1 MVNKS
6 IGDSPFTIH
15 NSQFTIHNSQLTTM
29 LNKIIN
35 FALNNRLLIVVAS
48 VLLIVFG
55 SYVASKMEV
64 DVFPDLTAP
73 TVVVLTE
80 AHGMAPEEVEKL
92 VTFPIETSVNGAT
105 NVRRVRSSSSAGISI
120 VWVEFEWNTD
130 IFKARQIV
138 NEKIIAVGAN
148 LPVGV
153 GNPTMAPQSSIMGE
167 IMLIGLTADSTSQ
180 MDLRTIADW
189 TIRPRLLATGGV
201 AQVVIIGGEYKQYQ
215 ILASPQKMDFYTI
228 SLTEL
233 LKASEEANGNSS
245 GGFINEYGNEYIIK
259 GIGRTNSVNE
269 IGKSVIKLVNGNPV
283 KIEDVAE
290 IKIGAAPKI
299 GDGSLKGEPAVIM
312 TVMKQPATNTLEL
325 TDKIDEA
332 IIDMQSNL
340 PKDVHINT
348 KIFRQA
354 DFINASISNIQK
366 VLLEGTA
373 FVIIILFLFLMNWRA
388 TVISLVAIPISL
400 IVAILTL
407 KWLGFTIN
415 TMSLGGMAIAIGD
428 LVDDAIIDVENV
440 FKRLKENA
448 KKPLEKQ
455 VNKLKVIFDASFEIR
470 TSIINAT
477 FIIIVAFVPLFFLSG
492 MEGKLLAPLGIAF
505 IVALFASLIVSIT
518 LTPVLCSYLLT
529 NDKML
534 QKQHKESWLVERL
547 QKIYIRL
554 LEKVMRWKKIM
565 ITGCVVLFVLALLA
579 FSQLGRSFLPEFNEG
594 SLVISAV
601 SLPGISLEESN
612 KIGTDIEKALLTVP
626 EIKITTRRTGRAELD
641 EHAQGVNA
649 SEIDAPFTLDD
660 RNRADF
666 MAEVRKKLAGIS
678 GANITIGQPI
688 GHRIDHMLSGTR
700 ANIAIKIFGDDLNK
714 LFSLSNLIKNE
725 IQNIDG
731 LVDLSVEQQ
740 VEIPQIQIKAKRD
753 LLNHYGISIGAFNE
767 FVDAAIAGEKVSD
780 IYEGAKTFD
789 LVVRFDE
796 ENRTKIENIRN
807 TLIDVGNGELSI
819 VNGQTAT
826 NNSLPIAIA
835 TQKKIPLHYV
845 ADVISTSG
853 PNTINR
859 ENVERKTVVSAN
871 VVGRDQKSVV
881 EDIQQIIN
889 EKIKFPEG
897 YHIEYGGQFEA
908 EAEASKI
915 LVATSLLSLLVI
927 FLLLFQEFKNVKISG
942 IILLNLPLA
951 LIGGVFSIYFTSG
964 ILSIPAIIG
973 FITLFG
979 VATRNGILLVSHY
992 KTLQEDGLDLYDT
1005 VIQGSKDRLSPILM
1019 TALTAGLALIPLA
1032 IAGDLPGNEIQSPMA
1047 KVILGGL
1054 LTSTL
1059 LNIFIV
1065 PVVYFLS
1072 NSKSETI

>member
-1 MVNKS
+1 
-6 IGDSPFTIH
+6 
-15 NSQFTIHNSQLTTM
+15 M
-29 LNKIIN
+29 LNKIIK
-35 FALNNRLLIVVAS
+35 FSLQNRFFVVIAS
-48 VLLIVFG
+48 VLLLIFG
-55 SYVASKMEV
+55 SVIASKMEV

-130 IFKARQIV
+130 IYKARQIV
-138 NEKIIAVGAN
+138 SEKITAVADK
-148 LPVGV
+148 LPQGV
-153 GNPTMAPQSSIMGE
+153 GNPTMGPQSSIMGE
-167 IMLIGLTADSTSQ
+167 IMLVSVTADKTSQ
-180 MDLRTIADW
+180 IDLRTIADW

-201 AQVVIIGGEYKQYQ
+201 SQVVVIGGEYKQYQ
-215 ILASPQKMDFYTI
+215 ILASPQKMNYYNV

-245 GGFINEYGNEYIIK
+245 GGFMNEYSNEYIVK
-259 GIGRTNSVNE
+259 GIGRTNDIE
-269 IGKSVIKLVNGNPV
+269 ALGKSVIKMQNGNPI

-290 IKIGAAPKI
+290 IKIGASLKI
-299 GDGSLKGEPAVIM
+299 GDGSLNGEPAVIM

-325 TDKIDEA
+325 TKTIDAA
-332 IIDMQSNL
+332 IADIQKNL
-340 PKDVHINT
+340 PRDVKINS

-366 VLLEGTA
+366 TLLEGTA

-388 TVISLVAIPISL
+388 TFISMLAIPISL
-400 IVAILTL
+400 IVAIITL

-448 KKPLEKQ
+448 LKPKAEQKD
-455 VNKLKVIFDASFEIR
+455 KMTVIFDGSFEIR
-470 TSIINAT
+470 SSVINAT
-477 FIIIVAFVPLFFLSG
+477 FIIIVAFLPLFFLSG

-518 LTPVLCSYLLT
+518 LTPVLASYLLT

-534 QKQHKESWLVERL
+534 LKQHKESWLVERL
-547 QKIYIRL
+547 QSVYSSALNRAM
-554 LEKVMRWKKIM
+554 EMKKTVLIM
-565 ITGCVVLFVLALLA
+565 AGVLFLIAILTLT
-579 FSQLGRSFLPEFNEG
+579 QLGRSFLPEFNEG
-594 SLVISAV
+594 SLVVSAV

-612 KIGTDIEKALLTVP
+612 KIGTQVEKALLSVP

-649 SEIDAPFTLDD
+649 AEIDAPFTLEE
-660 RNRADF
+660 RSRGDF
-666 MAEVRKKLAGIS
+666 MADVREKLAGIS
-678 GANITIGQPI
+678 GVSITIGQPI

-700 ANIAIKIFGDDLNK
+700 ANIAIKIFGNDLNK
-714 LFSLSNLIKNE
+714 LFTLSNEIRNE
-725 IQNIDG
+725 IQNIEG

-740 VEIPQIQIKAKRD
+740 VEIPQIQIKAKRAV
-753 LLNHYGISIGAFNE
+753 LNQYGITIGQFNE
-767 FVDAAIAGEKVSD
+767 FVDVAFAGEKVSE
-780 IYEGAKTFD
+780 IYEGNKTFD
-789 LVVRFDE
+789 LIVRFDDA
-796 ENRTKIENIRN
+796 NKGKIEHIKNAM
-807 TLIDVGNGELSI
+807 IDTYDG
-819 VNGQTAT
+819 
-826 NNSLPIAIA
+826 
-835 TQKKIPLHYV
+835 KKIPLYYV
-845 ADVISTSG
+845 ADIVSASG

-859 ENVERKTVVSAN
+859 ENVQRKTVVSAN
-871 VVGRDQKSVV
+871 VTGRDQKSVV
-881 EDIQQIIN
+881 ADIQKIIN
-889 EKIKFPEG
+889 EKVTLPED

-908 EAEASKI
+908 EAEASST
-915 LVATSLLSLLVI
+915 LLLTSLISLLII
-927 FLLLFQEFKNVKISG
+927 FLILYQEFKKVKTAS
-942 IILLNLPLA
+942 IILINLPLA

-992 KTLQEDGLDLYDT
+992 ETLEKEGLSLYDT

-1032 IAGDLPGNEIQSPMA
+1032 LASDLPGNEIQSPMA

-1059 LNIFIV
+1059 LNIIIV

-1072 NSKSETI
+1072 NRKKVTNEK

>member
-1 MVNKS
+1 
-6 IGDSPFTIH
+6 
-15 NSQFTIHNSQLTTM
+15 M
-29 LNKIIN
+29 LNRIIK
-35 FALNNRLLIVVAS
+35 FSLHNRFFVVVAS
-48 VLLIVFG
+48 VLLLIFG
-55 SYVASKMEV
+55 SIIAFKMEV

-120 VWVEFEWNTD
+120 VWVEFEWDTD
-130 IFKARQIV
+130 IYKARQIV
-138 NEKIIAVGAN
+138 NEKITAVAEK
-148 LPVGV
+148 LPQGV
-153 GNPTMAPQSSIMGE
+153 GNPTMGPQSSIMGE
-167 IMLIGLTADSTSQ
+167 IMLISVTADKTSQ
-180 MDLRTIADW
+180 IDLRTIADW
-189 TIRPRLLATGGV
+189 TIRPRLLATGGIS
-201 AQVVIIGGEYKQYQ
+201 QVVVIGGEYKQYQ
-215 ILASPQKMDFYTI
+215 ILASPQKMNYYNV
-228 SLTEL
+228 SLNEL

-245 GGFINEYGNEYIIK
+245 GGFMNEYNNEYIVK
-259 GIGRTNSVNE
+259 GIGRTNE
-269 IGKSVIKLVNGNPV
+269 IEALSKSVIKMLNGNPI

-290 IKIGAAPKI
+290 IKIGASLKI
-299 GDGSLKGEPAVIM
+299 GDGSLNGEPAVIM
-312 TVMKQPATNTLEL
+312 TVMKQPSTNTLEL
-325 TDKIDEA
+325 TE
-332 IIDMQSNL
+332 IIDASIADIQKNL
-340 PKDVHINT
+340 PNDVKINT

-366 VLLEGTA
+366 TLLEGTA

-388 TVISLVAIPISL
+388 TFISMLAIPISL
-400 IVAILTL
+400 LVAIITL
-407 KWLGFTIN
+407 KYLGFTIN

-448 KKPLEKQ
+448 RKPKAAQ
-455 VNKLKVIFDASFEIR
+455 HDKITVIFDGSFEIR
-470 TSIINAT
+470 SSIINAT
-477 FIIIVAFVPLFFLSG
+477 FIIIVAFLPLFFLSG

-518 LTPVLCSYLLT
+518 LTPVLASYLLT
-529 NDKML
+529 NDMML
-534 QKQHKESWLVERL
+534 LKQHKESWLVERL
-547 QKIYIRL
+547 QKVYSKTL
-554 LEKVMRWKKIM
+554 HKVMEMKKAVLIFA
-565 ITGCVVLFVLALLA
+565 GCLFLISLFVM
-579 FSQLGRSFLPEFNEG
+579 SQLGRSFLPEFNEG
-594 SLVISAV
+594 SLVISAL

-612 KIGTDIEKALLTVP
+612 KIGTQVEKALLSVP

-649 SEIDAPFTLDD
+649 AEIDAPFTLED
-660 RNRADF
+660 RSRDEF
-666 MAEVRKKLAGIS
+666 MAAVREKLAGVT

-700 ANIAIKIFGDDLNK
+700 ANIAIKIFGNDLNI
-714 LFSLSNLIKNE
+714 LFTLSNEIKAK
-725 IQNIDG
+725 IQHIDG

-740 VEIPQIQIKAKRD
+740 VEIPQIQIKAKREI
-753 LLNHYGISIGAFNE
+753 LNQYGITIGQFNQ
-767 FVDAAIAGEKVSD
+767 FVDVAFAGEKVSE
-780 IYEGAKTFD
+780 IYEGNKTFD
-789 LVVRFDE
+789 LILRFDDA
-796 ENRTKIENIRN
+796 NKGKIEHIKNA
-807 TLIDVGNGELSI
+807 LIDTYDG
-819 VNGQTAT
+819 
-826 NNSLPIAIA
+826 
-835 TQKKIPLHYV
+835 KKIPLYYV
-845 ADVISTSG
+845 ADIVSTSG

-859 ENVERKTVVSAN
+859 ENVQRKTVVSAN
-871 VVGRDQKSVV
+871 VSGRDQKSVV
-881 EDIQQIIN
+881 ADIQKIID
-889 EKIKFPEG
+889 EEVKLPEE

-908 EAEASKI
+908 EAEASKTLI
-915 LVATSLLSLLVI
+915 LTSLISLLVI
-927 FLLLFQEFKNVKISG
+927 FLILYQEFKKVKTAS

-992 KTLQEDGLDLYDT
+992 ETLEKEGLSLYET

-1032 IAGDLPGNEIQSPMA
+1032 IASDLPGNEIQSPMA

-1065 PVVYFLS
+1065 PVVYYLS
-1072 NSKSETI
+1072 NRKKVINEN

>member
-1 MVNKS
+1 
-6 IGDSPFTIH
+6 
-15 NSQFTIHNSQLTTM
+15 M
-29 LNKIIN
+29 LNRLIRLSLQNRFLVII
-35 FALNNRLLIVVAS
+35 AASLLLI
-48 VLLIVFG
+48 LG
-55 SYVASKMEV
+55 SITASKMEV

-120 VWVEFEWNTD
+120 VWVEFEWDTD

-138 NEKIIAVGAN
+138 NEKISSVSEKLPQGA
-148 LPVGV
+148 GI
-153 GNPTMAPQSSIMGE
+153 PTMGPQSSIMGE
-167 IMLIGLTADSTSQ
+167 IMLISLTADSTSQ
-180 MDLRTIADW
+180 IDLRTMADW
-189 TIRPRLLATGGV
+189 TLRPRLLATGGV
-201 AQVVIIGGEYKQYQ
+201 SQVVVIGGEYKQYQ
-215 ILASPQKMDFYTI
+215 ILASPQKMKTYDI

-233 LKASEEANGNSS
+233 LTACEEANGNSS
-245 GGFINEYGNEYIIK
+245 GGFINEYSNEYIVK
-259 GIGRTNSVNE
+259 GIGRTSDIDE
-269 IGKSVIKLVNGNPV
+269 LKKSLIKKVEGVPV

-290 IKIGAAPKI
+290 VIIGAAAKI

-325 TDKIDEA
+325 TDKIDLA
-332 IIDMQSNL
+332 IEEMKKTL
-340 PKDVHINT
+340 PGDVHINT
-348 KIFRQA
+348 NIFRQA

-366 VLLEGTA
+366 TLIEGTV

-388 TVISLVAIPISL
+388 TFISLLAIPVSL

-448 KKPLEKQ
+448 KLPKSEQ
-455 VNKLKVIFDASFEIR
+455 RDKLTVVFDGSFEIR
-470 TSIINAT
+470 SSIINAT
-477 FIIIVAFVPLFFLSG
+477 FIIIVAFLPLFFLSG

-505 IVALFASLIVSIT
+505 IVSLFASLIVSLT
-518 LTPVLCSYLLT
+518 LTPVLASFLLT
-529 NDKML
+529 KDSML
-534 QKQHKESWLVERL
+534 LKQNKESWLVENLNRGY
-547 QKIYIRL
+547 QKALIKAMQFR
-554 LEKVMRWKKIM
+554 K
-565 ITGCVVLFVLALLA
+565 TVLIGAGALFLISLFF

-594 SLVISAV
+594 SLVVSAV

-612 KIGTDIEKALLTVP
+612 KIGSRAEMALLDVP
-626 EIKITTRRTGRAELD
+626 EISITTRRTGRAELD

-649 SEIDAPFTLDD
+649 AEIDAPFVLTD
-660 RNRADF
+660 RSREEF
-666 MAEVRKKLAGIS
+666 MADVREKLAGVS

-700 ANIAIKIFGDDLNK
+700 ANIAIKLYGSDLNK
-714 LFSLSNLIKNE
+714 MFSLSNEVKASIE
-725 IQNIDG
+725 GIEG
-731 LVDLSVEQQ
+731 LVDINVEQQ

-753 LLNHYGISIGAFNE
+753 LLNQYGITIGKFNE
-767 FVDAAIAGEKVSD
+767 FVDVSFTGEKVSEV
-780 IYEGAKTFD
+780 YEGNKTFD
-789 LVVRFDE
+789 LVLKFDAS
-796 ENRTKIENIRN
+796 NRGKIEHIRN
-807 TLIDVGNGELSI
+807 TLIDTDQ
-819 VNGQTAT
+819 GQ
-826 NNSLPIAIA
+826 
-835 TQKKIPLHYV
+835 KIPLHYV
-845 ADVISTSG
+845 ADIVSTSG

-859 ENVERKTVVSAN
+859 ENVQRKTVVAVN
-871 VVGRDQKSVV
+871 VVGRDQKSAV
-881 EDIQQIIN
+881 EEIKAAIN
-889 EKIKFPEG
+889 ENIKLPED

-908 EAEASKI
+908 EAEASKT
-915 LVATSLLSLLVI
+915 LVITSLLSLLVI
-927 FLLLFQEFKNVKISG
+927 FLILFNEFKKAKTAAT
-942 IILLNLPLA
+942 ILINLPLA
-951 LIGGVFSIYFTSG
+951 LIGGVFSLTFSSG

-992 KTLQEDGLDLYDT
+992 ETLKAEGLTLYDSI
-1005 VIQGSKDRLSPILM
+1005 IQGSKDRLSPILM

-1032 IAGDLPGNEIQSPMA
+1032 IASDLPGNEIQSPMA

-1059 LNIFIV
+1059 LNIFVV
-1065 PVVYFLS
+1065 PVVFYLT
-1072 NSKSETI
+1072 NIKKELK

>member
-1 MVNKS
+1 
-6 IGDSPFTIH
+6 
-15 NSQFTIHNSQLTTM
+15 M
-29 LNKIIN
+29 LNKIIH

-48 VLLIVFG
+48 VVLIVFG
-55 SYVASKMEV
+55 SFVATKMEV

-92 VTFPIETSVNGAT
+92 ITFPIETSVNGAT
-105 NVRRVRSSSSAGISI
+105 DVRRVRSSSSAGISI

-138 NEKIIAVGAN
+138 NEKISVVGEK
-148 LPVGV
+148 LPNGV
-153 GNPTMAPQSSIMGE
+153 GNPTLAPQSSIMGE
-167 IMLIGLTADSTSQ
+167 IMLISLTADSTNQ

-201 AQVVIIGGEYKQYQ
+201 AQVVVIGGEFKQYQ
-215 ILASPQKMDFYTI
+215 VLASPAKMKHYNV
-228 SLTEL
+228 SLPEL

-245 GGFINEYGNEYIIK
+245 GGFINQYGNEYIIK
-259 GIGRTNSVNE
+259 GIGRTNSVDE
-269 IGKSVIKLVNGNPV
+269 LGKTVIKRIDGNPI

-299 GDGSLKGEPAVIM
+299 GDGSLKGNPAVIM

-332 IIDMQSNL
+332 VADMQKNL
-340 PKDVHINT
+340 PSDIHINT
-348 KIFRQA
+348 QIFRQA
-354 DFINASISNIQK
+354 DFINASINNIQK

-388 TVISLVAIPISL
+388 TAISLVAIPISL
-400 IVAILTL
+400 VVAILTL

-448 KKPLEKQ
+448 KKPIENQ
-455 VNKLKVIFDASFEIR
+455 TNKLKVIFDASFEIR
-470 TSIINAT
+470 HSIINAT
-477 FIIIVAFVPLFFLSG
+477 FIIIVAFLPLFFLSG
-492 MEGKLLAPLGIAF
+492 MESKLLAPLGIAF
-505 IVALFASLIVSIT
+505 IVALFASLVVSIT

-534 QKQHKESWLVERL
+534 AKQHKESWLVERL
-547 QKIYIRL
+547 QKIYSSL
-554 LEKVMRWKKIM
+554 LEKAMRWKK
-565 ITGCVVLFVLALLA
+565 VVVFSSIGLFVLAVLA
-579 FSQLGRSFLPEFNEG
+579 FTQLGRSFLPEFNEG

-612 KIGTDIEKALLTVP
+612 KIGVNIEKALLTVA
-626 EIKITTRRTGRAELD
+626 EIEITTRRTGRAELD

-649 SEIDAPFTLDD
+649 SEIDAPFTLGD
-660 RNRADF
+660 RSRADF
-666 MAEVRKKLAGIS
+666 MEDVREKVSGVT

-700 ANIAIKIFGDDLNK
+700 ANIAIKIFGNDLNK
-714 LFSLSNLIKNE
+714 LFSLSNQIKNE
-725 IQNIDG
+725 IESVEG

-753 LLNHYGISIGAFNE
+753 LLNHYGITIGAFNE
-767 FVDAAIAGEKVSD
+767 FIDAAIAGEKVSD

-789 LVVRFDE
+789 LIVRLDQ
-796 ENRTKIENIRN
+796 NSRSKIEDIENV
-807 TLIDVGNGELSI
+807 LIDTKD
-819 VNGQTAT
+819 GQ
-826 NNSLPIAIA
+826 N
-835 TQKKIPLHYV
+835 IPLHYV

-871 VVGRDQKSVV
+871 VIGRDQRSAV
-881 EDIQQIIN
+881 EEIQKIIN
-889 EKIKFPEG
+889 EKLKLPDG

-908 EAEASKI
+908 EAEASKT
-915 LVATSLLSLLVI
+915 LMATSLLSLLVI
-927 FLLLFQEFKNVKISG
+927 FLLLFQEFKSVKIAG
-942 IILLNLPLA
+942 IVLLNLPLA
-951 LIGGVFSIYFTSG
+951 LIGGVLSIYFTSG

-992 KTLQEDGLDLYDT
+992 KTLQEEGLNLYDT
-1005 VIQGSKDRLSPILM
+1005 IIQGSKDRLSPILM

-1072 NSKSETI
+1072 NSKSNTK

>member
-1 MVNKS
+1 
-6 IGDSPFTIH
+6 
-15 NSQFTIHNSQLTTM
+15 M

-35 FALNNRLLIVVAS
+35 FSLNNRLLIVVAS

-55 SYVASKMEV
+55 SFVASEMEV

-73 TVVVLTE
+73 TVVVMTE

-105 NVRRVRSSSSAGISI
+105 DVRRVRSSSSAGISI
-120 VWVEFEWNTD
+120 VWVEFEWDTD

-138 NEKIIAVGAN
+138 NEKISAVGEKF
-148 LPVGV
+148 PTGV

-167 IMLIGLTADSTSQ
+167 IMLISLTADSTNQ

-201 AQVVIIGGEYKQYQ
+201 AQVVTIGGEFKQYQ
-215 ILASPQKMDFYTI
+215 ILASPQKMKFYNV
-228 SLTEL
+228 SLSEL

-245 GGFINEYGNEYIIK
+245 GGFINEYGNEYIVK
-259 GIGRTNSVNE
+259 GIGRSNSVDVL
-269 IGKSVIKLVNGNPV
+269 GKSVIKQINGNPV

-299 GDGSLKGEPAVIM
+299 GDGSVKGEPAVIM
-312 TVMKQPATNTLEL
+312 TVMKQPGTNTLEL
-325 TDKIDEA
+325 TDEIDAA
-332 IIDMQSNL
+332 ITAIESNL
-340 PKDVHINT
+340 SGDININT
-348 KIFRQA
+348 EIFRQA
-354 DFINASISNIQK
+354 DFINASISNIKK

-373 FVIIILFLFLMNWRA
+373 FVVIILFLFLMNWRA
-388 TVISLVAIPISL
+388 TAISLVAIPISL

-407 KWLGFTIN
+407 KGLGFTIN

-448 KKPLEKQ
+448 LKPIKERKK
-455 VNKLKVIFDASFEIR
+455 KLKVIFDASFEIR

-477 FIIIVAFVPLFFLSG
+477 FIIIVAFLPLFFLSG

-529 NDKML
+529 KDKML
-534 QKQHKESWLVERL
+534 EKQHKESWLVERL
-547 QKIYIRL
+547 QKLYVLL
-554 LEKVMRWKKIM
+554 LEKVMRWKKTM
-565 ITGCVVLFVLALLA
+565 IAGSLVLFALSMLA

-594 SLVISAV
+594 SLVVSAV

-612 KIGTDIEKALLTVP
+612 KIGTNIEKELLTVP
-626 EIKITTRRTGRAELD
+626 EIEITSRRTGRAELD

-649 SEIDAPFTLDD
+649 SEIDAPFTLGE
-660 RNRADF
+660 RSRADF
-666 MAEVRKKLAGIS
+666 MVDVREKIAGVS

-700 ANIAIKIFGDDLNK
+700 ANIAIKLFGTDLNK
-714 LFSLSNLIKNE
+714 LFSISNQIKSKIE
-725 IQNIDG
+725 GIEG

-740 VEIPQIQIKAKRD
+740 VEIPQIQIKAKRE
-753 LLNHYGISIGAFNE
+753 LLNHYGIAIGEFNE
-767 FVDAAIAGEKVSD
+767 FVDVAFAGEKVSD

-789 LVVRFDE
+789 LIVRFDD
-796 ENRTKIENIRN
+796 ENRGKIKNIRN
-807 TLIDVGNGELSI
+807 TFIDTKEG
-819 VNGQTAT
+819 
-826 NNSLPIAIA
+826 
-835 TQKKIPLHYV
+835 KKIPLHYV
-845 ADVISTSG
+845 ADIVSSSG

-871 VVGRDQKSVV
+871 VAGRDQKGVV
-881 EDIQQIIN
+881 EDIQRTIEEEISL
-889 EKIKFPEG
+889 PEG

-908 EAEASKI
+908 EAEASKT
-915 LVATSLLSLLVI
+915 LMATSFLSLLII
-927 FLLLFQEFKNVKISG
+927 FLLLYQEFKNIKIAG

-951 LIGGVFSIYFTSG
+951 LIGGIFSIYFTSG

-992 KTLQEDGLDLYDT
+992 KTLQDEGLNLYDT
-1005 VIQGSKDRLSPILM
+1005 IIQGSKDRLSPILM

-1065 PVVYFLS
+1065 PVVYFLT
-1072 NSKSETI
+1072 NSKSEKK

>member
-1 MVNKS
+1 
-6 IGDSPFTIH
+6 
-15 NSQFTIHNSQLTTM
+15 M
-29 LNKIIN
+29 LNRIIN
-35 FALNNRLLIVVAS
+35 FSLSNRLLIVVAS

-55 SYVASKMEV
+55 SYVATRMEV

-138 NEKIIAVGAN
+138 NEKIIAVGEK
-148 LPVGV
+148 LPVGA

-167 IMLIGLTADSTSQ
+167 IMLISLTSDSTSQ

-201 AQVVIIGGEYKQYQ
+201 AQVVVIGGEYKQYQ
-215 ILASPQKMDFYTI
+215 ILASPQKMNYYQV
-228 SLTEL
+228 SLSEL
-233 LKASEEANGNSS
+233 LHASEQANGNSS
-245 GGFINEYGNEYIIK
+245 GGFMNEYSNEYIVK
-259 GIGRTNSVNE
+259 GIGRTNDVNE
-269 IGKSVIKLVNGNPV
+269 LGKSVIKLVNGNPV

-290 IKIGAAPKI
+290 IKIGASLKI
-299 GDGSLKGEPAVIM
+299 GDGSLKGKPAVIM

-325 TDKIDEA
+325 TQKIDDGIA
-332 IIDMQSNL
+332 DIQSNL
-340 PKDVHINT
+340 PKDIHINT

-366 VLLEGTA
+366 TLLEGSV
-373 FVIIILFLFLMNWRA
+373 FVVIILFLFLMNWRA
-388 TVISLVAIPISL
+388 TFISLLAIPISL

-415 TMSLGGMAIAIGD
+415 TMSLGGMAIAIGA

-440 FKRLKENA
+440 FKRLKQNA
-448 KKPLEKQ
+448 VKPIEEQK
-455 VNKLKVIFDASFEIR
+455 NKLTVIFDASVEIR

-477 FIIIVAFVPLFFLSG
+477 FIIIVAFIPLFFLSG

-505 IVALFASLIVSIT
+505 IVSLFASLIVSIT
-518 LTPVLCSYLLT
+518 LTPVLGSYLLT
-529 NDKML
+529 DEKML
-534 QKQHKESWLVERL
+534 QKQHKESWLVEHL
-547 QKIYIRL
+547 QNIYTKL
-554 LEKVMRWKKIM
+554 LERIMRWKKTVIA
-565 ITGCVVLFVLALLA
+565 ISALLFIASLFVMT
-579 FSQLGRSFLPEFNEG
+579 QLGRSFLPEFNEG

-612 KIGTDIEKALLTVP
+612 KIGTAVEMALLSVP

-649 SEIDAPFTLDD
+649 SEIDAPFVLKD
-660 RNRADF
+660 RSREEF
-666 MAEVRKKLAGIS
+666 MKEVRKKLSGIS

-700 ANIAIKIFGDDLNK
+700 ANIAIKIFGTDLNK
-714 LFSLSNLIKNE
+714 LFTISNQIKNE

-740 VEIPQIQIKAKRD
+740 VEIPQVQIKAKRD
-753 LLNHYGISIGAFNE
+753 ILNHYGITIGEFNE
-767 FVDAAIAGEKVSD
+767 FIDVAFAGEKVSE
-780 IYEGAKTFD
+780 IYEGNKTFD
-789 LVVRFDE
+789 LILRFD
-796 ENRTKIENIRN
+796 NANKGKIENIRN
-807 TLIDVGNGELSI
+807 TLIDIHNEPKLIHS
-819 VNGQTAT
+819 TTDLT
-826 NNSLPIAIA
+826 NTHSV
-835 TQKKIPLHYV
+835 IPLHYV
-845 ADVISTSG
+845 ADIVSTTG

-859 ENVERKTVVSAN
+859 ENVQRKTVVSAN
-871 VVGRDQKSVV
+871 VAGRDQKSVV
-881 EDIQQIIN
+881 QEIQKIIY
-889 EKIKFPEG
+889 EKVKLPEG

-908 EAEASKI
+908 EAEASKT
-915 LVATSLLSLLVI
+915 LLLTSLLSLLII
-927 FLLLFQEFKNVKISG
+927 FLLLFQEFKNVKIAS

-992 KTLQEDGLDLYDT
+992 KTLREEGLNLYDT
-1005 VIQGSKDRLSPILM
+1005 IIQGSKDRLSPILM
-1019 TALTAGLALIPLA
+1019 TALCAGLALIPLA

-1065 PVVYFLS
+1065 PIVYYLS
-1072 NSKSETI
+1072 NAKSEKK

>member
-1 MVNKS
+1 
-6 IGDSPFTIH
+6 
-15 NSQFTIHNSQLTTM
+15 M
-29 LNKIIN
+29 LNKIIK
-35 FALNNRLLIVVAS
+35 FSLHNRFFVVIAS
-48 VLLIVFG
+48 VLLLIFG
-55 SYVASKMEV
+55 SVIASKMEV

-130 IFKARQIV
+130 IYKARQIV
-138 NEKIIAVGAN
+138 NEKITAVAEK
-148 LPVGV
+148 LPQGV
-153 GNPTMAPQSSIMGE
+153 GNPTMGPQSSIMGE
-167 IMLIGLTADSTSQ
+167 IMLVSVTADKTSQ
-180 MDLRTIADW
+180 IDLRTIADW

-201 AQVVIIGGEYKQYQ
+201 SQVVVIGGEYKQYQ
-215 ILASPQKMDFYTI
+215 ILASPQKMNYYNVT
-228 SLTEL
+228 LNEL
-233 LKASEEANGNSS
+233 LKASEGANGNSS
-245 GGFINEYGNEYIIK
+245 GGFMNEYNNEYIVK
-259 GIGRTNSVNE
+259 GIGRTNE
-269 IGKSVIKLVNGNPV
+269 IQALGKSVIKMQNGNPI

-290 IKIGAAPKI
+290 IKIGASLKI

-312 TVMKQPATNTLEL
+312 TVMKQPSTNTLEL
-325 TDKIDEA
+325 TKTIDA
-332 IIDMQSNL
+332 SIADIQKNL

-366 VLLEGTA
+366 TLLEGTA

-388 TVISLVAIPISL
+388 TFISLLAIPISL

-448 KKPLEKQ
+448 LKPKAEQKD
-455 VNKLKVIFDASFEIR
+455 KLTVIFDGSFEIR
-470 TSIINAT
+470 SSVINAT
-477 FIIIVAFVPLFFLSG
+477 FIIIVAFLPLFFLSG

-518 LTPVLCSYLLT
+518 LTPVLASYLLT
-529 NDKML
+529 NNIML
-534 QKQHKESWLVERL
+534 LKQHKESWLVERL
-547 QKIYIRL
+547 QKMYSNAL
-554 LEKVMRWKKIM
+554 GKVMEMKK
-565 ITGCVVLFVLALLA
+565 VVLVIAGGLFLVALLA
-579 FSQLGRSFLPEFNEG
+579 MSQLGRSFLPEFNEG

-612 KIGTDIEKALLTVP
+612 KIGTQVEKALLSVP

-649 SEIDAPFTLDD
+649 AEIDAPFTLEE
-660 RNRADF
+660 RSREEF
-666 MAEVRKKLAGIS
+666 MADVREKLAGVT

-700 ANIAIKIFGDDLNK
+700 ANIAIKIFGTDLNK
-714 LFSLSNLIKNE
+714 LFTLSNEIKAK
-725 IQNIDG
+725 IQNVEG

-753 LLNHYGISIGAFNE
+753 VLNQYGITIGQFNE
-767 FVDAAIAGEKVSD
+767 FVDVAFAGEKVSE
-780 IYEGAKTFD
+780 IYEGNKTFD
-789 LVVRFDE
+789 LMLRFDDA
-796 ENRTKIENIRN
+796 NKGKIENIKN
-807 TLIDVGNGELSI
+807 AMIDTYDG
-819 VNGQTAT
+819 
-826 NNSLPIAIA
+826 
-835 TQKKIPLHYV
+835 KKIPLYYV
-845 ADVISTSG
+845 ADIVSTSG

-859 ENVERKTVVSAN
+859 ENVQRKTVVSAN
-871 VVGRDQKSVV
+871 VSGRDQKSVV
-881 EDIQQIIN
+881 ADIQRIID
-889 EKIKFPEG
+889 EQVKLPEE

-908 EAEASKI
+908 EAEASKT
-915 LVATSLLSLLVI
+915 LVLTSLISLLVI
-927 FLLLFQEFKNVKISG
+927 FLILYQEFKKVKTAS

-992 KTLQEDGLDLYDT
+992 ETLEKEGLSLYET
-1005 VIQGSKDRLSPILM
+1005 VMQGSKDRLSPILM

-1032 IAGDLPGNEIQSPMA
+1032 IASDLPGNEIQSPMA

-1065 PVVYFLS
+1065 PVVYYLS
-1072 NSKSETI
+1072 NRKKQQNEK